1 MKRILKSRRGAA
13 IEGVLFFM
21 VVVFALSMLLLAAV
35 TAMGYRNLATERTLN
50 TRRDIEQIGM
60 YFVAGEKE
68 TQAFKDYVTDKGYTE
83 ESGRLSISADTL
95 ILKNKNEKTVLYV
108 VRDGNGKAT
117 RWYYGDPPQQQ

>member
-35 TAMGYRNLATERTLN
+35 TAMGYRNLATERRLDTYREL
-50 TRRDIEQIGM
+50 EQIGV
-60 YFVAGEKE
+60 YFVAGEEE

-83 ESGRLSISADTL
+83 ESGRLSISDDTL

-108 VRDGNGKAT
+108 VRDNNGKAT
-117 RWYYGDPPQQQ
+117 RWHYGDPPQQQ